1 MLQFIV
7 AWRRIL
13 CISDLHFPYA
23 HKDSVRF
30 LRAIKRK
37 YNPDKIVCLG
47 DEIDQHGL
55 SYHESNPDLDSSGPE
70 LRKAKKQLQPIFDLF
85 PVVEV
90 LSSNHGDMVYRK
102 GLSAGIPRY
111 CIKSYG
117 EILEAPKKW
126 TWHMDLTLEMS
137 NGRLVYFHHGKSA
150 CIFKASQAMSM
161 CMVQGHYHEKFDIRY
176 WGNPTGLYWG
186 MQVGC
191 SIDDKS
197 MAFAYNK
204 TNLKRPI
211 IGHGI
216 ILDGQPHLLPM
227 VLDKYG
233 NWNRIVF

>member
-1 MLQFIV
+1 M
-7 AWRRIL
+7 

-23 HKDSVRF
+23 HKDSIEF
-30 LRAIKRK
+30 LKAIKKK
-37 YNPDKIVCLG
+37 YKPDKIVCLG
-47 DEIDQHGL
+47 DEIDQHAL
-55 SYHESNPDLDSSGPE
+55 SYHESNPDLDSAGPE
-70 LRKAKKQLQPIFDLF
+70 LRRSQDCLRPLFRLF
-85 PVVEV
+85 PDVDL

-102 GLSAGIPRY
+102 SITAGIPRH

-117 EILEAPKKW
+117 EILGAPKGWKW
-126 TWHMDLTLEMS
+126 HIDLTLKMS
-137 NGRLVYFHHGKSA
+137 DGNLVFFHHGKSA
-150 CIFKASQAMSM
+150 DILKASQAMSM

-186 MQVGC
+186 MQIGC

-216 ILDGQPHLLPM
+216 IIDGQPHLLPM
-227 VLDKYG
+227 VMNKG
-233 NWNRIVF
+233 GSWNGVVF

>member
-1 MLQFIV
+1 M

-23 HKDSVRF
+23 HKDSIEF
-30 LRAIKRK
+30 LKAVKRK
-37 YNPDKIVCLG
+37 YKPDKIVCIG

-70 LRKAKKQLQPIFDLF
+70 LAKAKSQIRPLFKLF
-85 PVVEV
+85 PEV
-90 LSSNHGDMVYRK
+90 DLLSSNHGDMVYRK
-102 GLSAGIPRY
+102 AKTAGIPRY
-111 CIKSYG
+111 CVKSYG
-117 EILEAPKKW
+117 EILDAPKGWKW
-126 TWHMDLTLEMS
+126 HIDLTLKMS
-137 NGRLVYFHHGKSA
+137 DGRQVFFHHGKSA
-150 CIFKASQAMSM
+150 CILKASQAMSM

-186 MQVGC
+186 MQIGC

-216 ILDGQPHLLPM
+216 IIDGQPHLLPM
-227 VLDKYG
+227 VMNKRG
-233 NWNRIVF
+233 RWNKVVF

>member
-1 MLQFIV
+1 MV
-7 AWRRIL
+7 WRKIL
-13 CISDLHFPYA
+13 CISDPHFPYT
-23 HKDSVRF
+23 HKDTVPF
-30 LRAIKRK
+30 LRAVNRK
-37 YNPDKIVCLG
+37 YKPDKIVCVG

-55 SYHESNPDLDSSGPE
+55 SYHESDPDLDSAGPE
-70 LRKAKKQLQPIFDLF
+70 LRAAKIKIRPLFKLF
-85 PVVEV
+85 PKMDL

-102 GLSAGIPRY
+102 GMSAGIPRY
-111 CIKSYG
+111 CLKSYR
-117 EILEAPKKW
+117 EILEAPKGWK
-126 TWHMDLTLEMS
+126 WHMDLPLKMS
-137 NGRLVYFHHGKSA
+137 DGRSVYFHHGKSA
-150 CIFKASQAMSM
+150 NVLKASQAMAMS
-161 CMVQGHYHEKFDIRY
+161 MVQGHYHNQFNIQY

-227 VLDKYG
+227 VMDKNG
-233 NWNRIVF
+233 NWNGIVF